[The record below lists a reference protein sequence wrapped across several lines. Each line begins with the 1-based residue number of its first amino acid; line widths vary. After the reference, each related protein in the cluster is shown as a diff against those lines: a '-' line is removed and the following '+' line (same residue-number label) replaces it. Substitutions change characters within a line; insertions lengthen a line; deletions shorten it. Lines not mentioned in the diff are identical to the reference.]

1 MIFQTL
7 DDKSECVGVYCD
19 GNLHFDQIPED
30 LTATWKYTGS
40 VNSDGIKYAWIIAQ
54 GASLEECCPEYLL
67 PRYKKIAQRMNA
79 FYKSFKIAKMNLM
92 DHCIFDLIPQDS
104 LKEFC
109 EVKNLITE
117 HVIENYEI
125 PNNYDFLDGAYKL
138 VYDIKEQQINAD
150 IKNCRSMMT
159 NTNNRLGIKKIMSS
173 SRHIDYN
180 IFGTSTGRLATN
192 NNSFPILTMKK
203 DFRKCIKPQND
214 WFISFDYNGAEVR
227 TVLALLGLPQP
238 SGDVHEWNM
247 NNIFHKQTISKKP
260 SRDEAKVLFFGW
272 LYNPDS
278 EVIKNSIYDRDKIV
292 KQYYIDGHVHTPFD
306 RKIKVDR
313 RRALSYTV
321 QSTTSDLVIERAMA
335 IKKTIEPTKSF
346 ISHIMHDEIV
356 IDFADEDRHLLQQI
370 KKQFAD
376 NRLATYE
383 VNVSAGKNYYDMEKL
398 KI

>member
-1 MIFQTL
+1 M
-7 DDKSECVGVYCD
+7 
-19 GNLHFDQIPED
+19 
-30 LTATWKYTGS
+30 
-40 VNSDGIKYAWIIAQ
+40 
-54 GASLEECCPEYLL
+54 
-67 PRYKKIAQRMNA
+67 
-79 FYKSFKIAKMNLM
+79 
-92 DHCIFDLIPQDS
+92 
-104 LKEFC
+104 
-109 EVKNLITE
+109 
-117 HVIENYEI
+117 
-125 PNNYDFLDGAYKL
+125 
-138 VYDIKEQQINAD
+138 
-150 IKNCRSMMT
+150 
-159 NTNNRLGIKKIMSS
+159 
-173 SRHIDYN
+173 
-180 IFGTSTGRLATN
+180 
-192 NNSFPILTMKK
+192 
-203 DFRKCIKPQND
+203 
-214 WFISFDYNGAEVR
+214 
-227 TVLALLGLPQP
+227 
-238 SGDVHEWNM
+238 
-247 NNIFHKQTISKKP
+247 
-260 SRDEAKVLFFGW
+260 LFFGW